1 MIIKNI
7 LLLLN
12 IFILLLF
19 NTFFEGDVNVTQALP
34 ATINPGTEVTFEVT
48 INKADITGFAKY
60 SQELPEG
67 FTATVADVAGGNFTF
82 ADKTVKIIWMS
93 LPSDKEFKI
102 SYKVSVGAEI
112 SGTYP
117 IAGRLS
123 YLENNEKK
131 NFDVAPTEVKVGS
144 GAPAP
149 VVAAA
154 VPAATGDSTAKTAV
168 AATPP
173 TGDSAAMTAAA
184 TAAPAASGA
193 TGGISC
199 VRNAPSNTPS
209 TEFIV
214 EIVVNR
220 GGAVGFAK
228 LEENIPLGA
237 TAAGLETAG
246 SVFSFVDNKVK
257 FLWMALPPADE
268 FKVSYKVT
276 TASDFKG
283 AVPLDGLMSYL
294 ENDETRKAKVAPTTT
309 MIGSDAAPVAA
320 APQSADASKVTA
332 DATPTTQPAAN
343 TEATPAATPSPKV
356 AKVTSPAAT
365 GGIVYRVQICAV
377 HKNVPATYFN
387 ENWKI
392 QGEVFPETHE
402 GWFKFT
408 TGGFPAYAAA
418 RDMRVELANSGNVNT
433 GPFVTAYNSGNRIT
447 VQEALMISGQKW
459 VK

>member
-12 IFILLLF
+12 IFVLLLF
-19 NTFFEGDVNVTQALP
+19 NTFFEGEVNVTQTLP
-34 ATINPGTEVTFEVT
+34 AAINPGTEVTFEVT

-93 LPSDKEFKI
+93 LPADKEFKI

-154 VPAATGDSTAKTAV
+154 APVTVSDSAAKTAV
-168 AATPP
+168 AAT
-173 TGDSAAMTAAA
+173 TGDSTAAA
-184 TAAPAASGA
+184 TAAPAASGG

-209 TEFIV
+209 NEFIV
-214 EIVVNR
+214 EIVVKR

-228 LEENIPLGA
+228 LEENVPLGA
-237 TAAGLETAG
+237 TASGLESAG

-309 MIGSDAAPVAA
+309 MIGSDAAPVAEA
-320 APQSADASKVTA
+320 QPADVSKVTA
-332 DATPTTQPAAN
+332 DAAPTTQPAPV
-343 TEATPAATPSPKV
+343 EETPKASAPKV
-356 AKVTSPAAT
+356 AKVSSPAAS

-408 TGGFPAYAAA
+408 TGGFPAYATA